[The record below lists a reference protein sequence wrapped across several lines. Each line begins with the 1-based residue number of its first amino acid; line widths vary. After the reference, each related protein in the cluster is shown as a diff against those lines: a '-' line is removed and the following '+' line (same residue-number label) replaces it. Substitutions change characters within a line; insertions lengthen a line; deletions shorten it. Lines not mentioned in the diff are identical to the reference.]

1 MRLTQLIECAN
12 CLEVDAPTQHGR
24 CRTCG
29 SDAVV
34 WIAGPTVWSEPEP
47 VVEREGVL
55 CGCDR
60 EFLREMGVGN

>member
-1 MRLTQLIECAN
+1 MRLNQLIECQN
-12 CLEVDAPTQHGR
+12 CMEVDAPSNHGS

-29 SDAVV
+29 SYAVV
-34 WIAGPTVWSEPEP
+34 WIAGQTSWTEP

-60 EFLREMGVGN
+60 EFLREMGIEN